1 VPTRLPAR
9 AVALLMLFCVVWGV
23 GQVAVKIGNAG
34 FSPLF
39 QAGLRSA
46 GATLLVV
53 AWARASGVRLIPQ
66 EPRLGYGALIAV
78 LFAGE
83 FVFLYWGLTFTT
95 VARATLFVYMAPFVV
110 TLGAHWWLPGERLS
124 APKALGL
131 VCAFTGLVIAFAD
144 GLRVPD
150 RREVIGDA
158 MEFLAA
164 VLWGATTLVIKAR
177 GAGVSPVTTLFYQ
190 LIGSAIVL
198 LALAWVTGEAGATR
212 PTPLVVGALLY
223 QTIVVA
229 FVSYLAWFRMLA
241 RYPASQLSAFSFWTP
256 IFAVIASGVLLG
268 EPITAGI
275 AVAVVLIAGGI
286 YLVNRP

>member
-1 VPTRLPAR
+1 
-9 AVALLMLFCVVWGV
+9 MLFCVVWGV

-34 FSPLF
+34 ISPLV
-39 QAGLRSA
+39 QAGLRST
-46 GATLLVV
+46 GAALLVIG
-53 AWARASGVRLIPQ
+53 WARLSGVRLIPH
-66 EPRLGYGALIAV
+66 EPRFAYGAVIAV
-78 LFAGE
+78 LFAAE

-95 VARATLFVYMAPFVV
+95 VARATLFIYMAPFVV

-131 VCAFTGLVIAFAD
+131 VSAFAGLVIAFAD

-177 GAGVSPVTTLFYQ
+177 GAGVAPITTLFYQ
-190 LIGSAIVL
+190 LIGSAVLL
-198 LALAWVTGEAGATR
+198 LALAWLTGEAGVTR

-256 IFAVIASGVLLG
+256 IFAVVASGVLLG
-268 EPITAGI
+268 EPVTAAI
-275 AVAVVLIAGGI
+275 AVAVVLIAVGI
-286 YLVNRP
+286 YLVNR